1 MINEIKER
9 TGVTPVALNCMQLS
23 REDVSR
29 IMKKILDSF
38 PVSQVS
44 FYLPKW
50 VEMLPISHKIKA
62 AAIAEARRILEQVN
76 VMIKYMIMVMV

>member
-50 VEMLPISHKIKA
+50 D
-62 AAIAEARRILEQVN
+62 
-76 VMIKYMIMVMV
+76 

>member
-29 IMKKILDSF
+29 IMKKILDSSLTDNASIITTF
-38 PVSQVS
+38 N
-44 FYLPKW
+44 L
-50 VEMLPISHKIKA
+50 
-62 AAIAEARRILEQVN
+62 
-76 VMIKYMIMVMV
+76 